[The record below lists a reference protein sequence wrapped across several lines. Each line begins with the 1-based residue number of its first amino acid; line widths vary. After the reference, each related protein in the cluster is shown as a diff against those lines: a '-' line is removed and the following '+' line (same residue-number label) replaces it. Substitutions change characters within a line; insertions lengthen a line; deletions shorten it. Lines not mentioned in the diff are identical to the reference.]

1 MDYFRNLPSIYYDI
15 KGTSPAYYTQAV
27 NIMVAKKIRDAAAAG
42 IATMYT
48 YRIEDGDRPD
58 MIATMYYGSPSY
70 TWLIFLMNNIKDPY
84 YDWPLTTHAFETYMA
99 AKYGSIAASQ
109 TEVHEYQQIIRAA
122 TTNDA
127 MVDND
132 EAINPEVVYIVDS
145 KTYDDLADASK
156 KILYKYDWEFDIN
169 EQKRTISLID
179 DAFADR
185 VVSELRKGF

>member
-27 NIMVAKKIRDAAAAG
+27 NIMVSKKIRDAAAAG

-58 MIATMYYGSPSY
+58 MIATMYYGSASY

-84 YDWPLTTHAFETYMA
+84 YDWPLTTHTFETYVA
-99 AKYGSIAASQ
+99 EKYGSVAASQ

-132 EAINPEVVYIVDS
+132 EAISPEVVYIVDS
-145 KTYDDLADASK
+145 TTYDDLAAASK
-156 KILYKYDWEFDIN
+156 KILYKYDWEFDMN
-169 EQKRTISLID
+169 EQKRTIALID
-179 DAFADR
+179 DAYADR

>member
-1 MDYFRNLPSIYYDI
+1 M
-15 KGTSPAYYTQAV
+15 TSPAYYTQAV
-27 NIMVAKKIRDAAAAG
+27 NIMVAKKIRDAAAAN
-42 IATMYT
+42 IALLYT

-58 MIATMYYGSPSY
+58 TIASMYYGSASY

-99 AKYGSIAASQ
+99 AKYGSVATSQ

-145 KTYDDLADASK
+145 PTYDDLAAASK

-169 EQKRTISLID
+169 EQKRTIALID
-179 DAFADR
+179 DAYADR

>member
-27 NIMVAKKIRDAAAAG
+27 NIMVAKKIRDAAAAN
-42 IATMYT
+42 IALLYT

-58 MIATMYYGSPSY
+58 TIASMYYGSASY

-84 YDWPLTTHAFETYMA
+84 YDWPLTTHTFETYMA
-99 AKYGSIAASQ
+99 AKYGSVAASQ

-145 KTYDDLADASK
+145 TTYDDLAAASK
-156 KILYKYDWEFDIN
+156 KILYKYDWEFDMN
-169 EQKRTISLID
+169 EQKRTIALID
-179 DAFADR
+179 DAYADQ

>member
-27 NIMVAKKIRDAAAAG
+27 NIMVAKKIRDAAAAN
-42 IATMYT
+42 IALLYT

-58 MIATMYYGSPSY
+58 TIASMYYGSASY

-99 AKYGSIAASQ
+99 AKYGSVAASQ

-145 KTYDDLADASK
+145 TTYDDLAAASK

-169 EQKRTISLID
+169 EQKRTIALID
-179 DAFADR
+179 DAYADR
-185 VVSELRKGF
+185 GVSELRKGF